1 MTIMKNIH
9 IASAFKALMVMMAM
23 LLASCSSD
31 QDIPDINNGREEG
44 MNAKVNI
51 RLSSSIPT
59 TKAPGDPVWTDGEEG
74 ENMKSYIVVIT
85 DNSNIIKKV
94 LQKSLDAE
102 SKQADLGNVELAEG
116 TYNFYSFANVTG
128 LTFTE
133 GNTFDESMTYY
144 SKALA
149 FNTDASLKAVG
160 IPMGNKQTFDVT
172 SATSDIVLYTIRM
185 MAKLEFQIKNDTGQ
199 EVEIS
204 KISVSDITEDADGNI
219 LILPKYNGA
228 SEYAP
233 NTACL
238 PNLNASASYSDYS
251 HTLSPSVKIAD
262 GVTSTLSFYV
272 NESQARSPL
281 YHVITIDMNYA
292 GKAVQQRYAMLDW
305 QYIARNDWRVIP
317 ITITDYVFTCD
328 VEAFT
333 AIGVLP
339 IVTSAHNSLSVT
351 FNGTYGEFHIKP
363 SLKKLSD
370 GSVISYNES
379 DPDNCW
385 SMPSDIFNADK
396 TLVTSLREDKVDDP
410 SAPSSLTSILSMDL
424 TWTPSTKHFEAYMTP
439 YKGYALRTLKVRLPR
454 GKEMKYKIQL
464 TKE

>member
-9 IASAFKALMVMMAM
+9 IAQAFKALMVMMAM

-59 TKAPGDPVWTDGEEG
+59 TKAPGDPEWTDGEDG

-102 SKQADLGNVELAEG
+102 IKQADLGNVELAEG

-133 GNTFDESMTYY
+133 GNTFDESMTYS

-160 IPMGNKQTFDVT
+160 IPMSNKQTITVT
-172 SATSDIVLYTIRM
+172 SGTTDIDLYTIRM

-199 EVEIS
+199 NVEIT
-204 KISVSDITEDADGNI
+204 KVSVSDITNDITGNI
-219 LILPKYNGA
+219 FLLPKYTG
-228 SEYAP
+228 
-233 NTACL
+233 
-238 PNLNASASYSDYS
+238 DYS
-251 HTLSPSVKIAD
+251 ANKVCEPNISSSATYSEQSRSVTETISNSDTKNI
-262 GVTSTLSFYV
+262 VFYV
-272 NESQARSPL
+272 NESEARSPL
-281 YHVITIDMNYA
+281 YHVITIDMNYS
-292 GKAVQQRYAMLDW
+292 GKSVQQRYAMLDW

-317 ITITDYVFTCD
+317 ITLTDYAFQCD

-339 IVTSAHNSLSVT
+339 DLTSAYNSLSVT

-363 SLKKLSD
+363 LLKKLSD
-370 GSVISYNES
+370 GSVIEY
-379 DPDNCW
+379 DPTGIDNTKW
-385 SMPSDIFNADK
+385 HFPSDIFESDN
-396 TLVTSLREDKVDDP
+396 TLVSSLREDNVSP
-410 SAPSSLTSILSMDL
+410 SILSKDL
-424 TWTPSTKHFEAYMTP
+424 TWTPSTKYFEAYMSPNNGT
-439 YKGYALRTLKVRLPR
+439 ALRTLNIVLPG
-454 GKEMKYKIQL
+454 GKTMKYKIQL

>member
-1 MTIMKNIH
+1 MKNIH
-9 IASAFKALMVMMAM
+9 IAQAFKALMVMMAM

-59 TKAPGDPVWTDGEEG
+59 TKAPGDPEWTDGEVG

-102 SKQADLGNVELAEG
+102 SKQADLGNVELAGG
-116 TYNFYSFANVTG
+116 TYNFYSFANISG
-128 LTFTE
+128 IAFTE
-133 GNTFDESMTYY
+133 GNTFDESMTYS

-160 IPMGNKQTFDVT
+160 IPMSNKQTITVT
-172 SATSDIVLYTIRM
+172 SGITDIDLYTIRM

-199 EVEIS
+199 NVEIT
-204 KISVSDITEDADGNI
+204 KVSVSDITNDITGNI
-219 LILPKYNGA
+219 FLLPKYTG
-228 SEYAP
+228 
-233 NTACL
+233 
-238 PNLNASASYSDYS
+238 DYS
-251 HTLSPSVKIAD
+251 ANKVCEPNISSSATYSEQSRSVTETISNSDTKNI
-262 GVTSTLSFYV
+262 VFYV
-272 NESQARSPL
+272 NESEARSPL
-281 YHVITIDMNYA
+281 YHVITIDMNYS
-292 GKAVQQRYAMLDW
+292 GKSVQQRYAMLDW

-317 ITITDYVFTCD
+317 ITLTDYAFQCD

-339 IVTSAHNSLSVT
+339 DLTSAYNSLSVT

-363 SLKKLSD
+363 LLKKLSD
-370 GSVISYNES
+370 GSVIEY
-379 DPDNCW
+379 DPTGIDNTKW
-385 SMPSDIFNADK
+385 HFPSDIFESDN
-396 TLVTSLREDKVDDP
+396 TLVSSLREDNVSP
-410 SAPSSLTSILSMDL
+410 SILSKDL
-424 TWTPSTKHFEAYMTP
+424 TWTPSTKYFEAYMSPNNGT
-439 YKGYALRTLKVRLPR
+439 ALRTLNIVLPG
-454 GKEMKYKIQL
+454 GKTMKYKIQL

>member
-1 MTIMKNIH
+1 MKNIH
-9 IASAFKALMVMMAM
+9 IAQAFKALMVMMAM

-59 TKAPGDPVWTDGEEG
+59 TKAPGDPEWTDGEDG

-102 SKQADLGNVELAEG
+102 IKQADLGNVELAEG

-133 GNTFDESMTYY
+133 GNTFDESMTYS

-160 IPMGNKQTFDVT
+160 IPMSNKQTITVT
-172 SATSDIVLYTIRM
+172 SGTTDIDLYTIRM

-199 EVEIS
+199 NVEIT
-204 KISVSDITEDADGNI
+204 KVSVSDITNDITGNI
-219 LILPKYNGA
+219 FLLPKYTG
-228 SEYAP
+228 
-233 NTACL
+233 
-238 PNLNASASYSDYS
+238 DYS
-251 HTLSPSVKIAD
+251 ANKVCEPNISSSATYSEQSRSVTETISNSDTKNI
-262 GVTSTLSFYV
+262 VFYV
-272 NESQARSPL
+272 NESEARSPL
-281 YHVITIDMNYA
+281 YHVITIDMNYS
-292 GKAVQQRYAMLDW
+292 GKSVQQRYAMLDW

-317 ITITDYVFTCD
+317 ITLTDYAFQCD

-339 IVTSAHNSLSVT
+339 DLTSAYNSLSVT

-363 SLKKLSD
+363 LLKKLSD
-370 GSVISYNES
+370 GSVIEY
-379 DPDNCW
+379 DPTGIDNTKW
-385 SMPSDIFNADK
+385 HFPSDIFESDN
-396 TLVTSLREDKVDDP
+396 TLVSSLREDNVSP
-410 SAPSSLTSILSMDL
+410 SILSKDL
-424 TWTPSTKHFEAYMTP
+424 TWTPSTKYFEAYMSPNNGT
-439 YKGYALRTLKVRLPR
+439 ALRTLNIVLPG
-454 GKEMKYKIQL
+454 GKTMKYKIQL

>member
-1 MTIMKNIH
+1 MKNIH
-9 IASAFKALMVMMAM
+9 IAQAFKALI
-23 LLASCSSD
+23 LLLSCLLVSCSSD
-31 QDIPDINNGREEG
+31 SDIQDINRADDGDKTV
-44 MNAKVNI
+44 MVNI
-51 RLSSSIPT
+51 SLSSSLAT

-133 GNTFDESMTYY
+133 GNPFDESMTYS

-172 SATSDIVLYTIRM
+172 SSTTDIELYTIRM
-185 MAKLEFQIKNDTGQ
+185 MAKIEFQIKNETGQ

-204 KISVSDITEDADGNI
+204 KISVSDITKDADGNI

-233 NTACL
+233 KTACM

-251 HTLSPSVKIAD
+251 HTLSPSVKIAYE
-262 GVTSTLSFYV
+262 GTSTLSFYV

-317 ITITDYVFTCD
+317 ITLTDYVFTCD

-439 YKGYALRTLKVRLPR
+439 YKGYALRTLKVRLPG

>member
-1 MTIMKNIH
+1 MKNIH
-9 IASAFKALMVMMAM
+9 IAPTFKALI
-23 LLASCSSD
+23 LLLSCLLVSCSSD
-31 QDIPDINNGREEG
+31 SDIQDIDTDDDGDKTV
-44 MNAKVNI
+44 MVNI
-51 RLSSSIPT
+51 SLSSSLAT
-59 TKAPGDPVWTDGEEG
+59 TKAPGAPVWTDGEEG

-116 TYNFYSFANVTG
+116 TYNFYSFANITG

-133 GNTFDESMTYY
+133 GNTFDESMTYS

-149 FNTDASLKAVG
+149 FNTDASLKSVG
-160 IPMGNKQTFDVT
+160 IPMGNKQTVNVT
-172 SATSDIVLYTIRM
+172 SSTTDIELYTIRM
-185 MAKLEFQIKNDTGQ
+185 MAKLEFQIKNETGQ

-251 HTLSPSVKIAD
+251 HTLSPSVTIAD
-262 GVTSTLSFYV
+262 NGTSTLSFYV

-292 GKAVQQRYAMLDW
+292 GMTVQQRYAMLDW

-317 ITITDYVFTCD
+317 ITLTDYVFTCD

-370 GSVISYNES
+370 GSVISYNDS

-385 SMPSDIFNADK
+385 SLPSDIFNVDN

-410 SAPSSLTSILSMDL
+410 SAPPSLTSILSMDL

-439 YKGYALRTLKVRLPR
+439 YKGYALRTLKVRLPG

>member
-1 MTIMKNIH
+1 MKNIH
-9 IASAFKALMVMMAM
+9 IAQAFKALI
-23 LLASCSSD
+23 LLLSCLLVSCSSD
-31 QDIPDINNGREEG
+31 SDIQDINRADDGDKTV
-44 MNAKVNI
+44 MVNI
-51 RLSSSIPT
+51 SLSSSLAT

-116 TYNFYSFANVTG
+116 TYNFYSFANITG

-133 GNTFDESMTYY
+133 GNTFDESMTYS

-149 FNTDASLKAVG
+149 FNTDASLKSVG
-160 IPMGNKQTFDVT
+160 IPMGNKQTVNVT
-172 SATSDIVLYTIRM
+172 SSTTDIELYTIRM
-185 MAKLEFQIKNDTGQ
+185 MAKLEFQIKNETGQ

-238 PNLNASASYSDYS
+238 PNLNASATYSDYS

-262 GVTSTLSFYV
+262 KGTSTLSFYV

-292 GKAVQQRYAMLDW
+292 GMTVQQRYAMLDW

-317 ITITDYVFTCD
+317 ITLTDYVFTCD

-339 IVTSAHNSLSVT
+339 DLTSAYNSLSVT

-370 GSVISYNES
+370 GSVISYNDS

-385 SMPSDIFNADK
+385 SLPSDIFNVDN

-410 SAPSSLTSILSMDL
+410 SAPPSLTSILSTEL
-424 TWTPSTKHFEAYMTP
+424 TWTPSTKYFEAYMTP
-439 YKGYALRTLKVRLPR
+439 YKGYALRTLKVRLPG

>member
-1 MTIMKNIH
+1 MKNIH
-9 IASAFKALMVMMAM
+9 IAQTFKALI
-23 LLASCSSD
+23 LLLSCLLVSCSSD
-31 QDIPDINNGREEG
+31 SDIQDIDTDDDGDKAV
-44 MNAKVNI
+44 MVNI
-51 RLSSSIPT
+51 SLSSSLAP
-59 TKAPGDPVWTDGEEG
+59 TKAPGTPVWTDGEDG

-116 TYNFYSFANVTG
+116 TYNFYSFANITG

-133 GNTFDESMTYY
+133 GNTFDESMTYS

-149 FNTDASLKAVG
+149 FNTDASLKSVG
-160 IPMGNKQTFDVT
+160 IPMGNKQTVNVT
-172 SATSDIVLYTIRM
+172 SSTTDIELYTIRM
-185 MAKLEFQIKNDTGQ
+185 MAKLEFQIKNETGQ

-238 PNLNASASYSDYS
+238 PNLNASATYSDYS

-262 GVTSTLSFYV
+262 KGTSTLSFYV

-292 GKAVQQRYAMLDW
+292 GMTVQQRYAMLDW

-317 ITITDYVFTCD
+317 ITLTDYVFTCD

-339 IVTSAHNSLSVT
+339 DLTSAYNSLSVT

-370 GSVISYNES
+370 GSVISYNDS

-385 SMPSDIFNADK
+385 SLPSDIFNVDN

-410 SAPSSLTSILSMDL
+410 SAPPSLTSILSTEL
-424 TWTPSTKHFEAYMTP
+424 TWTPSTKYFEAYMTP
-439 YKGYALRTLKVRLPR
+439 YKGYALRTLKVRLPG